1 MVPTVP
7 AVDAVPALRAG
18 LGNTLRQSTPCT
30 RPATVANVPTTRTH
44 PPSVSPLSRNPRAP
58 RRAYMPTAPPPIT
71 RAIFPPAPPA
81 SEAIREPPSVSAPD
95 PVPAAPQ
102 DPTWFT
108 DKRRLPE
115 PSREI
120 SPPTLL
126 NPRQRREPS
135 SACRGDRP
143 SDGIMCLDL
152 SLIHISEPTRLRRIS
167 YAVFCL
173 KKKK

>member
-1 MVPTVP
+1 
-7 AVDAVPALRAG
+7 
-18 LGNTLRQSTPCT
+18 
-30 RPATVANVPTTRTH
+30 
-44 PPSVSPLSRNPRAP
+44 
-58 RRAYMPTAPPPIT
+58 MPTAPPPIT
-71 RAIFPPAPPA
+71 RAIFPPASPA

-143 SDGIMCLDL
+143 SDGIMCLDRRPDTE
-152 SLIHISEPTRLRRIS
+152 SPHISVRRPGICSVSCHFYSPRLRPHLIS
-167 YAVFCL
+167 LAHKDYPLAHAQGDIPHPVSYTHLRAHETVLDLVCRL
-173 KKKK
+173 LLE